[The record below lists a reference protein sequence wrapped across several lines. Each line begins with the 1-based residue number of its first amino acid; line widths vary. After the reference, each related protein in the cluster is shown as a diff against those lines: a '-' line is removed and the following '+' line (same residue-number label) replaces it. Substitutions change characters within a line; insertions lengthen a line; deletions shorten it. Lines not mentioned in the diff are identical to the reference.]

1 MRFKKVY
8 IELTN
13 ICGLSCSFCP
23 TKTLPTSTMS
33 LDFFEKILT
42 QLQPYTKEITF
53 HIFGDPLTLSNL
65 LQYLDISKKYNFKVH
80 LVTTGYYLKNF
91 DLNLFLHPAIK
102 QINFS
107 LNSFDKNDMN
117 MTLQEYLEPILKLSD
132 LKIQNKIESFINLR
146 LWNLDNQ
153 NQINSFNQNVFDI
166 LEQHFGIDLS
176 QIDYNSIRLGYKV
189 KLDFDKYFQ
198 WPSLDST
205 HNTNNYCQGLDSHF
219 GILSSGVVV
228 PCCLDS
234 YGIIN
239 LGNLHNQSLKD
250 ILNSKRVQNI
260 IEGFKNNIAVEQL
273 CKKCSYKDRFCQL
286 K

>member
-65 LQYLDISKKYNFKVH
+65 LDYLDISKKYNFKVH
-80 LVTTGYYLKNF
+80 LVTTGYYLENF

-117 MTLQEYLEPILKLSD
+117 MTLQEYLEPILKLCD

-189 KLDFDKYFQ
+189 KLDFDKYFK
-198 WPSLDST
+198 WPSLDSI

-219 GILSSGVVV
+219 GILSSGIVV

-234 YGIIN
+234 FGVIN
-239 LGNLHNQSLKD
+239 LGNLHNQSLKN

-260 IEGFKNNIAVEQL
+260 VEGFKNNIAVEQL
-273 CKKCSYKDRFCQL
+273 CKKCSYKDRF
-286 K
+286 